1 MSERLYVFF
10 RNFYVWEGNG
20 MKIFRHKMGKMLRQS
35 GLIVTLFA
43 GLSMGAAQAGELKI
57 VHINDHHS
65 HLKPD
70 GRLSLNLG
78 GKTTRVKSGGMPSVV
93 AKIKELQSKS
103 HNVLKLHA
111 GDAVSGSL
119 FFTLFKGEADAAL
132 MNEVCFD
139 AFALGNHEFNE
150 GDAGLAKFL
159 DFLKSG
165 KCKTPV
171 LAANIK
177 PEVGVSALTP
187 NSERDYF
194 QPYTVMQIDGMKIGI
209 VGIDIVR
216 KTKLSSSPDETTIF
230 LDEAETA
237 QKMVDEL
244 KQTGIDHIILLTHY
258 GYQNE
263 IELAA
268 KIDGV
273 DVIIGGDSHTLLGDF
288 DSIGLNASGPYP
300 TVVRGVGG
308 NIVCVATAWQYSQ
321 IVGEL
326 DISFNEKGEVQ
337 SCRGVP
343 HVMLADSFKR
353 KNADGD
359 RVEVEGAARDAIYA
373 QIEADSKLAIVK
385 EDADAAALLASFNVK
400 VEEMQSLKVG
410 EVTEN
415 LCLSRIPGDKRSK
428 ICSPEDTAKNG
439 SDISMLVAHAFRE
452 MAKASDIAIQNGGGV
467 RTDIA
472 KGAMT
477 MGDAYK
483 LLPFANTLA
492 EMDMTGAE
500 IKTVLEEALD
510 YALQPDGSTGAYPY
524 AAGLRWHVKLAAPLG
539 ERLSKM
545 EFKGRDDESWS
556 PLQMD
561 RTYRLVTNNY
571 IAAGRDG
578 YLSFKTVKNEG
589 RYTDTYLDYAQSFV
603 DYVQERGSVGKLPV
617 SEYSTQALSD

>member
-1 MSERLYVFF
+1 MDKLSTFLRILV
-10 RNFYVWEGNG
+10 RSLRRGG
-20 MKIFRHKMGKMLRQS
+20 IAMTMLMA
-35 GLIVTLFA
+35 FA
-43 GLSMGAAQAGELKI
+43 TGVAQAGDLKI
-57 VHINDHHS
+57 LHINDHHS

-70 GRLSLNLG
+70 GRMSLNLDG
-78 GKTTRVKSGGMPSVV
+78 QSTRVRSGGMPAVV
-93 AKIKELQSKS
+93 AKMKELEAGVD
-103 HNVLKLHA
+103 NLLKLHA
-111 GDAVSGSL
+111 GDAISGSL

-132 MNEVCFD
+132 MNEICFD

-150 GDAGLAKFL
+150 GDAGLARFL
-159 DFLKSG
+159 DFLKSDD
-165 KCKTPV
+165 CYTPV

-187 NSERDYF
+187 NSATDYI

-244 KQTGIDHIILLTHY
+244 TKSGIDHIVLLTHY
-258 GYQNE
+258 GYGNE
-263 IELAA
+263 LDLAT

-288 DSIGLNASGPYP
+288 ADVGLNAAGPYP
-300 TVVRGVGG
+300 TIVTGVGG
-308 NIVCVATAWQYSQ
+308 KSVCVASAWQYSQ

-326 DISFNEKGEVQ
+326 DLSFNDAGEIL
-337 SCRGVP
+337 SCEGVP
-343 HVMLADSFKR
+343 HMMLADSFKR

-373 QIEADSKLAIVK
+373 AIKADPKLSIVT
-385 EDADAAALLASFNVK
+385 EDEDAAALLDSFNVK
-400 VEEMQSLKVG
+400 VEEMRAVKVG
-410 EVTEN
+410 KVAEN
-415 LCLSRIPGDKRSK
+415 LCLARIPGDGRSK
-428 ICSPEDTAKNG
+428 ICSPEETARNG

-472 KGAMT
+472 MGDLT

-483 LLPFANTLA
+483 LLPFANTLV

-524 AAGLRWHVKLAAPLG
+524 AAGLRWHVDTTKGLG
-539 ERLSKM
+539 QRLGRM
-545 EFKGRDDESWS
+545 EFKGRNDTSWT
-556 PLQMD
+556 PLDMAK
-561 RTYRLVTNNY
+561 TYRLVTNNY

-578 YLSFKTVKNEG
+578 YKTFKMVKKDG

-603 DYVQERGSVGKLPV
+603 DYVQERGTVGKLPA
-617 SEYSTQALSD
+617 SEYSTQNLVK

>member
-1 MSERLYVFF
+1 MIHRSKSSPFSSRL
-10 RNFYVWEGNG
+10 
-20 MKIFRHKMGKMLRQS
+20 LRRGGIATAVVAAFVS
-35 GLIVTLFA
+35 
-43 GLSMGAAQAGELKI
+43 GAALAGELKI
-57 VHINDHHS
+57 LHINDHHS

-70 GRLSLNLG
+70 SRMSLDLA
-78 GKTTRVKSGGMPSVV
+78 GKSTRVRSGGMPAVV
-93 AKIKELQSKS
+93 AKIKQLAYGAGN
-103 HNVLKLHA
+103 NVLKLHA

-165 KCKTPV
+165 DCQTPV

-187 NSERDYF
+187 NSATDYI
-194 QPYTVMQIDGMKIGI
+194 QPYTVMQIGGMKVGI
-209 VGIDIVR
+209 IGIDIVR
-216 KTKLSSSPDETTIF
+216 KTTLSSSPDDTTIF

-244 KQTGIDHIILLTHY
+244 TGSGIDHIILLTHY
-258 GYQNE
+258 GYRNE
-263 IELAA
+263 LELAA
-268 KIDGV
+268 EIDGV

-288 DSIGLNASGPYP
+288 ADLGLNAAGPYP
-300 TVVRGVGG
+300 TVVKGVGG
-308 NIVCVATAWQYSQ
+308 KPVCVATAWQYSQ

-326 DISFNEKGEVQ
+326 DLSFNDAGEIT
-337 SCRGVP
+337 SCSGVP
-343 HVMLADSFKR
+343 HMMLADSFKR

-359 RVEVEGAARDAIYA
+359 RVEIEGAARDAVHAAIK
-373 QIEADSKLAIVK
+373 ADPKLSIVT
-385 EDADAAALLASFNVK
+385 EDEDAAALLATYNVK
-400 VEEMQSLKVG
+400 VEELLSLKVG
-410 EVTEN
+410 EVAEN
-415 LCLSRIPGDKRSK
+415 LCLARIPGDKRSK
-428 ICSPEDTAKNG
+428 ICAPEDTARNG

-452 MAKASDIAIQNGGGV
+452 MAKTSDIAIQNGGGV

-472 KGAMT
+472 RGDLT

-483 LLPFANTLA
+483 LLPFANTLV
-492 EMDMTGAE
+492 EMEMTGAE

-524 AAGLRWHVKLAAPLG
+524 AAGLRWHVDATKGLG
-539 ERLSKM
+539 QRLSKM
-545 EFKGRDDESWS
+545 EFRGRDDAAWT
-556 PLQMD
+556 PLDMGK
-561 RTYRLVTNNY
+561 TYRLVTNNY

-578 YLSFKTVKNEG
+578 YKSFKTVKNDG

-603 DYVQERGSVGKLPV
+603 DYVEERGTVGKLPA
-617 SEYSTQALSD
+617 SEYSTQSLVR

>member
-1 MSERLYVFF
+1 MNTHSPFLTTIGRA
-10 RNFYVWEGNG
+10 
-20 MKIFRHKMGKMLRQS
+20 LRRS
-35 GLIVTLFA
+35 VVATAVGATLA
-43 GLSMGAAQAGELKI
+43 SGAALAGDLKI
-57 VHINDHHS
+57 LHINDHHS

-70 GRLSLNLG
+70 ARMSLKLDG
-78 GKTTRVKSGGMPSVV
+78 QSTRVRSGGMAAV
-93 AKIKELQSKS
+93 AAKMKQLENAAGN
-103 HNVLKLHA
+103 NVLKLHA
-111 GDAVSGSL
+111 GDAISGSL

-132 MNEVCFD
+132 MNEICFD

-165 KCKTPV
+165 DCYTPV

-187 NSERDYF
+187 DSATDYI
-194 QPYTVMQIDGMKIGI
+194 QPYTVMQVDGMKIGI

-216 KTKLSSSPDETTIF
+216 KTKLSSSPDETTMF

-244 KQTGIDHIILLTHY
+244 TKSGIDHIILLTHY
-258 GYQNE
+258 GYGNE
-263 IELAA
+263 LDLAA

-288 DSIGLNASGPYP
+288 DDLGLNAAGPYP
-300 TVVRGVGG
+300 TVVMGVGG
-308 NIVCVATAWQYSQ
+308 KSVCVASAWQYSQ

-326 DISFNEKGEVQ
+326 DLSFNDAGEIT
-337 SCRGVP
+337 SCKGVP
-343 HVMLADSFKR
+343 HMMLADSFKR
-353 KNADGD
+353 KNAEGD
-359 RVEVEGAARDAIYA
+359 RVEIAGAARDAVYA
-373 QIEADSKLAIVK
+373 AIKADPKLSIVT
-385 EDADAAALLASFNVK
+385 EDEDAAAILDSFNVK
-400 VEEMQSLKVG
+400 VEEMRAVKVG
-410 EVTEN
+410 NIAEN
-415 LCLSRIPGDKRSK
+415 LCLARIPGDGRSK
-428 ICSPEDTAKNG
+428 ICAPEETARYG
-439 SDISMLVAHAFRE
+439 SDISTLVAHAFRE

-472 KGAMT
+472 KGDLT
-477 MGDAYK
+477 MGEAYL
-483 LLPFANTLA
+483 LLPFANTLV

-524 AAGLRWHVKLAAPLG
+524 AAGLRWHIDATKG
-539 ERLSKM
+539 MGHRFSKM
-545 EFKGRDDESWS
+545 EFKGRDDTAWV
-556 PLQMD
+556 PLDMT

-571 IAAGRDG
+571 VAGGRDG
-578 YLSFKTVKNEG
+578 YNSFKTVKNDG

-603 DYVQERGSVGKLPV
+603 DYVQERGTVGKLPA
-617 SEYSTQALSD
+617 SEYSTQSLVR